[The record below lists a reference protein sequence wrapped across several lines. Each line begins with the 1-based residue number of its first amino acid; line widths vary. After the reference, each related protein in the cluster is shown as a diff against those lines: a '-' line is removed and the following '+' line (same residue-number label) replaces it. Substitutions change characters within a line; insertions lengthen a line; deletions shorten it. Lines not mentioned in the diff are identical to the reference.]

1 MTTSEITLNKIS
13 EKKELYNFTLFSFG
27 KLISIFGSAIY
38 TFAIGLFVLQN
49 TGSGLSFATTLV
61 LGTIPMVIVN
71 PFAGVMADRFD
82 KKKLVVS
89 MDILNGVLLVSVY
102 LLSFAYGLNLMM
114 IYISTFIMTAFTCI
128 FGVSLE
134 AAKPN
139 IVSDRRLVSI
149 NSVSKIIDSIS
160 SILGPMVGGIV
171 FALIDIKMFIL
182 INGIS
187 FIFSGISEMFIDFN
201 FNKDGSE
208 IEARNIEKRAEGKIS
223 FIKDIKEGFIYIAS
237 QKNLINFIAVFVAL
251 NFCLGYGI
259 SVPLPYIINN
269 VLNLT
274 SGQLGLIEGAFPV
287 GLIIGAMFI
296 KKVTDRVSFS
306 KLLGSACI
314 ILAISMIF
322 MGIPLVF
329 FYDIFKDNVY
339 VVYYSLI
346 MMISGISISF
356 IDIPIM
362 IIFQKMIP
370 EEYRGRVLSLSI
382 MLAKVMLPV
391 ALIISGILINKIE
404 AFILPITA
412 GLILSIVG
420 IVALKSIKDNTEET

>member
-1 MTTSEITLNKIS
+1 MTTSEIDLNKIS
-13 EKKELYNFTLFSFG
+13 KKKELYNFTLFSFG

-114 IYISTFIMTAFTCI
+114 IYVSTFIMTAFTCI

-237 QKNLINFIAVFVAL
+237 QKNLINFIIVFIAL

-269 VLNLT
+269 ILNLT

-329 FYDIFKDNVY
+329 FYDIFQDNVY

>member
-1 MTTSEITLNKIS
+1 MTTSEIALNKIS

-114 IYISTFIMTAFTCI
+114 IYVSTFIMTAFTCI

-237 QKNLINFIAVFVAL
+237 QKNLINFIIVFIAL

-269 VLNLT
+269 ILNLT

-329 FYDIFKDNVY
+329 FYDIFQDNVY

>member
-1 MTTSEITLNKIS
+1 MTTSEIALNKIS

-114 IYISTFIMTAFTCI
+114 IYVSTFIMTAFTCI

-269 VLNLT
+269 ILNLT
-274 SGQLGLIEGAFPV
+274 SGQLGLIQGAFPV

-322 MGIPLVF
+322 IGAPLVF
-329 FYDIFKDNVY
+329 FKNVFHDNVY
-339 VVYYSLI
+339 VIYYGFI
-346 MMISGISISF
+346 MMMSGISISF

-382 MLAKVMLPV
+382 MSAKIMLPV
-391 ALIISGILINKIE
+391 ALIISGILINKIQ
-404 AFILPITA
+404 AFILPIT
-412 GLILSIVG
+412 GGTILSIVG
-420 IVALKSIKDNTEET
+420 IVVLKSIKDDTEKA

>member
-1 MTTSEITLNKIS
+1 MTTSEIVLNKIS

-89 MDILNGVLLVSVY
+89 MDILNGILLITVY
-102 LLSFAYGLNLMM
+102 LLSFIYGLNLTM

-139 IVSDRRLVSI
+139 IVSDRRVVGI

-187 FIFSGISEMFIDFN
+187 FVFSGISEMFIDFN

-208 IEARNIEKRAEGKIS
+208 IEERNTEKGAEGKIS
-223 FIKDIKEGFIYIAS
+223 FIKDIKEGFIYIGT

-269 VLNLT
+269 ILNLT

-287 GLIIGAMFI
+287 GLIIGAIFI
-296 KKVTDRVSFS
+296 KKVTDSVSFS

-329 FYDIFKDNVY
+329 FYDIFHDNVY
-339 VVYYSLI
+339 VIYYSLI

-404 AFILPITA
+404 AFILPITG

-420 IVALKSIKDNTEET
+420 IVVLKSIKDDTEET